1 MTEEQLEKIMNG
13 LIRIY
18 GDALPNPD
26 HQPILFSYLLKLYM
40 AYEHEV

>member
-18 GDALPNPD
+18 GDTLPNPD

-40 AYEHEV
+40 TYDHEV